1 LTLFASLGLGPARVI
16 AICGAGGKS
25 SLMFALAG
33 ELADAGERVLLTT
46 TTRLALEQVCGR
58 WPGVMAADANA
69 IAELA
74 NPHPGPVIAYRGV
87 DETRGK
93 ALGYAPEV
101 VDLVAERGPFTR
113 ILVEADGSARRPL
126 KAPADH
132 EPVFPVR
139 TDAVVIVAGATGL
152 GRPLSEEIV
161 FRSQIWSRLTGVAP
175 GKPVTPESL
184 AAMVAHPDGLART
197 APANAHRALFIN
209 QADDGTMLALALRTL
224 ECLADGRGGRPACAV
239 IGRLLPH
246 PLILHEARRARAV
259 SDRRGPP

>member
-1 LTLFASLGLGPARVI
+1 MTLLASLGLGPARVI

-33 ELADAGERVLLTT
+33 ELADAGERVLMTT
-46 TTRLALEQVCGR
+46 TTRMALDQVRGR
-58 WPGVMAADANA
+58 WPGVMAADASA
-69 IAELA
+69 IATMASTRPE
-74 NPHPGPVIAYRGV
+74 PFIAYRGV

-132 EPVFPVR
+132 EPVFPAH

-152 GRPLSEEIV
+152 CRPLSEEIV

-175 GKPVTPESL
+175 GEPVTPESL
-184 AAMVAHPDGLART
+184 AVMVAHPDGLART

-209 QADDGTMLALALRTL
+209 QADDRTLLALAVRTL
-224 ECLADGRGGRPACAV
+224 DCLAGGAGRRPACAA
-239 IGRLLPH
+239 IGRLLPQ
-246 PLILHEARRARAV
+246 PVILHEACHARVV
-259 SDRRGPP
+259 SDRRGAP

>member
-1 LTLFASLGLGPARVI
+1 MTLFASLGLGPARVI

-46 TTRLALEQVCGR
+46 TTRLALGQVCGR
-58 WPGVMAADANA
+58 WPGLMAADANA

-93 ALGYAPEV
+93 ALGYPPEV

-152 GRPLSEEIV
+152 GRPLSEEVV

-209 QADDGTMLALALRTL
+209 QADDGTMLALAMRTL